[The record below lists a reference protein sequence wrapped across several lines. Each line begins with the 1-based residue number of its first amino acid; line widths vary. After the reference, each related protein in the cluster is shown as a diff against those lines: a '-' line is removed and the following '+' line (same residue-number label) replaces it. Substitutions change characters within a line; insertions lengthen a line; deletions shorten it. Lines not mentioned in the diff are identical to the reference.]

1 MCSKALPVPRH
12 SPCAPAY
19 RDGAGG
25 GEGVPCFQADRGTRI
40 TAGLGEI
47 PSGPS
52 SFLPVLSCGHHQLLQ
67 QQIHLGCAAFSLSWG
82 SLCDVQIDP
91 NKSRF
96 LLQLPRGAGTE
107 IPATF
112 CLVNGGI
119 RVPPPQGCQ
128 GGAEA
133 PPTPY
138 CRTFYGFTTQCLGWR
153 WHQLRYWDLSP
164 PRGRRRSPHA
174 LCWAEALPR
183 GLQPRGFRFSRG
195 ARRDDLNNLIPGCD
209 QAWRKGKGNKEA
221 PGPEQQ

>member
-67 QQIHLGCAAFSLSWG
+67 RQIHLGCAAFSLSWG

-133 PPTPY
+133 PPDPLLSDVLWLHNAVLGLEVAPAQILGPFTPPGKEEKPA
-138 CRTFYGFTTQCLGWR
+138 CFVLG
-153 WHQLRYWDLSP
+153 
-164 PRGRRRSPHA
+164 
-174 LCWAEALPR
+174 
-183 GLQPRGFRFSRG
+183 
-195 ARRDDLNNLIPGCD
+195 
-209 QAWRKGKGNKEA
+209 
-221 PGPEQQ
+221 